1 MLLLQH
7 GAVRKKVNQAMRYS
21 LLLNRIAEILCT
33 NDDLLFSHLLLC
45 RDATPIGTEVG
56 KV

>member
-21 LLLNRIAEILCT
+21 LPLNWIAEILCA
-33 NDDLLFSHLLLC
+33 NDDLCFPISC
-45 RDATPIGTEVG
+45 SAGTPNA
-56 KV
+56 